1 MALALQI
8 VQIVA
13 PVFLLAGVG
22 WVWVRLG
29 WDYDIAFVT
38 RLAMSLSLPC
48 LIFMA
53 LVRIEIDIAALRGVA
68 LAALTAYIIIGA
80 LVWAVLRLAGLSMA
94 AFWAPVTFGN
104 TGNLGLP
111 VAYFA
116 FGQAGLDIAVLIFAV
131 AIFLSFSFGI
141 WAVSGGS
148 SFSVAFKEPLFWG
161 TALGTLFLAAGW
173 SVPDWIGKSLDLT
186 GQIAIPLML
195 ITLGVAMSRLQP
207 RALGQAL
214 WLCPVKLAICASVS
228 LAVGLWFDLPPMAL
242 GVLMLQVSTPVAVT
256 SYLLAAKFDARA
268 DEVAGLVTISTIMSA
283 AAIPVLLAFFV

>member
-22 WVWVRLG
+22 WGWVRIG

-53 LVRIEIDIAALRGVA
+53 LVRVEIETTALQGIVLAA
-68 LAALTAYIIIGA
+68 LAAYIAVGI

-116 FGQAGLDIAVLIFAV
+116 FGQAGLDLAVLVFAV

-141 WAVSGGS
+141 WAVAGGS
-148 SFSVAFKEPLFWG
+148 SLSAAFKEPLFWG
-161 TALGTLFLAAGW
+161 TVLGMLFFATGW
-173 SVPDWIGKSLDLT
+173 SVPEWIGNSLDLT

-195 ITLGVAMSRLQP
+195 ITLGVAMSRLKP
-207 RALGQAL
+207 AALGQAL
-214 WLCPVKLAICASVS
+214 WLSPVKLAICASVS
-228 LAVGLWFDLPPMAL
+228 LAVGLWFSLPPVAL

-256 SYLLAAKFDARA
+256 SYLLAAKFNARA
-268 DEVAGLVTISTIMSA
+268 DEVAGLVTISTIMSVV
-283 AAIPVLLAFFV
+283 AIPVLLAFFV